1 MIHVGRAP
9 RVVLPPSWLAAG
21 PGHRSESCVVL
32 YPIFCIHLGIR
43 ILSYSPWT
51 PVTPVS
57 ASFIGM
63 QERVAYSV
71 IQRSSS
77 EAALLARAWRPRKAT
92 AMERAKLPAS
102 NVAYRVETFRR
113 TVILMIGFVGR
124 TSHGAID
131 PSAWTKSNLPS
142 PMGLSGVKGA
152 WGAALATA
160 PAARDRFVL
169 VLVSSSRWDGL
180 GMHGAT

>member
-1 MIHVGRAP
+1 MGRAP
-9 RVVLPPSWLAAG
+9 RVVLPQNWLAAG
-21 PGHRSESCVVL
+21 PGHRSESCGAL
-32 YPIFCIHLGIR
+32 YPIFCLHLGIR
-43 ILSYSPWT
+43 ILPYSPWT

-102 NVAYRVETFRR
+102 NVAYR
-113 TVILMIGFVGR
+113 
-124 TSHGAID
+124 HGAID
-131 PSAWTKSNLPS
+131 PSAWTKSNLPL
-142 PMGLSGVKGA
+142 PMGFSGVKGA
-152 WGAALATA
+152 RGAALATA
-160 PAARDRFVL
+160 PAARD
-169 VLVSSSRWDGL
+169 
-180 GMHGAT
+180 